1 MWLLSVAAMAVEEVV
16 VVVYPTILQLH
27 SRPLHRNIEH
37 RNRGLFF
44 HFITADGFFR
54 VCAGFF
60 LFVYAHRGV
69 LNVL

>member
-1 MWLLSVAAMAVEEVV
+1 MWLLSVVAMAVEEVV

-44 HFITADGFFR
+44 HLLRRTVFF
-54 VCAGFF
+54 VCARVFF
-60 LFVYAHRGV
+60 CLYTRIEVC
-69 LNVL
+69 

>member
-54 VCAGFF
+54 VRGFF
-60 LFVYAHRGV
+60 SVCIRA
-69 LNVL
+69 